1 MNPLLI
7 IPTYVSARSQAKIA
21 PVTETYDH
29 MTPLQSPGELAR
41 CLKSLMH
48 VQGVGQIA
56 VLVVSETQVAAQAAR
71 KVRAICEQF
80 PLLNTIV
87 IGQVEESL
95 IKQRFKQLNLTGL
108 DEAISLH
115 GYSAMRNLGLIVAG
129 VFGFDSVVFI
139 DDDEVVDDSEFLVK
153 GMYGLGKLTR
163 RGIPILAKSGYFL
176 DKEGSVHSKRQ
187 DRWYDRFWMQ
197 GSAFNRWI
205 DSALRGPRLSRSN
218 HVCGGCLALHREAY
232 RRVCFDPWIVRGED
246 LDYLLNLRMYGSDI
260 WFDNQWHL
268 RHLPPKTPSEGLR
281 FRQDIYRWIYEFR
294 KMEYSRTQIDLQQ
307 IKPSSLEPYPGPLLE
322 PGITKRIKRTALL
335 RSLARPDKAAYR
347 RAARVAT
354 SEATVYAERCC
365 SKYFEFQFIWP
376 EAMHRI
382 EDDGALRD
390 ALLQH
395 ATVGSDTST
404 RPVTDDQV
412 GRIDPGATSEI
423 RLNMAD

>member
-21 PVTETYDH
+21 PVAETYDH

-322 PGITKRIKRTALL
+322 SGITKRIKRTALL

>member
-21 PVTETYDH
+21 PVAETYDH

-176 DKEGSVHSKRQ
+176 DKEGSVHSNRQ

>member
-21 PVTETYDH
+21 PVAETYDH

>member
-21 PVTETYDH
+21 PVAEAYDH

-176 DKEGSVHSKRQ
+176 DKEGSVHSNRQ